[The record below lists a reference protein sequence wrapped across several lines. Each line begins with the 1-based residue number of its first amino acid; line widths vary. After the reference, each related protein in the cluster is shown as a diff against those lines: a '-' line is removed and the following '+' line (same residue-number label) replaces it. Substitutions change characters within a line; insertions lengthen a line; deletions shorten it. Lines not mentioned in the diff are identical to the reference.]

1 MLHSRPSAYERD
13 LRNFMYLFNLL
24 CFRVRCREEV
34 VDMFMSPC
42 VLSRIHVHVP
52 YISAIIHVYIAIV
65 YRAVQVRTCMQEM
78 GAVVAVM

>member
-24 CFRVRCREEV
+24 CFRVRCREV

-65 YRAVQVRTCMQEM
+65 YRAVQVRAYRMQEM